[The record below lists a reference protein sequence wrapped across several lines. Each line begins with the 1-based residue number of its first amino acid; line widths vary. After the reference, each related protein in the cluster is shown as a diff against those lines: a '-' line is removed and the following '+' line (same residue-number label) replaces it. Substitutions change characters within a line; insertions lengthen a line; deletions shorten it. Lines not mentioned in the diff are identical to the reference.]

1 MSYRH
6 KVLQDSSFFVLYAAF
21 FSLDEVGVIVGDGQV
36 VGLERFFRDAD
47 AVHGVPAFVISQQA
61 VALPQFGGF
70 NPLCVFYFAPVVMP
84 RRGGERG
91 VGLRE
96 EGVDGVGD
104 DGLAFA
110 ARCREGE
117 VNRFGIVVLVVCC
130 NRFVGGVA
138 CFFVGKL

>member
-1 MSYRH
+1 MH
-6 KVLQDSSFFVLYAAF
+6 PNAAAAF

-36 VGLERFFRDAD
+36 VGLERFFRDTD
-47 AVHGVPAFVISQQA
+47 AVPAFVISQQA
-61 VALPQFGGF
+61 VALLQFGGF
-70 NPLCVFYFAPVVMP
+70 DPLRVFYFAPVVMS

-91 VGLRE
+91 VSLCE

-104 DGLAFA
+104 DGLGFA

-117 VNRFGIVVLVVCC
+117 VNRFGVVVLVVCRD
-130 NRFVGGVA
+130 RFVDAVA

>member
-1 MSYRH
+1 MH
-6 KVLQDSSFFVLYAAF
+6 PNAAGTFFA
-21 FSLDEVGVIVGDGQV
+21 LDEVGVIVSNGQV
-36 VGLERFFRDAD
+36 VGLERFFCYAD
-47 AVHGVPAFVISQQA
+47 AAYGVPAFVISQQA

-70 NPLCVFYFAPVVMP
+70 DPLRVFYFAPVVVS
-84 RRGGERG
+84 RRSGERG
-91 VGLRE
+91 VSLCE

-110 ARCREGE
+110 ARCREGKI
-117 VNRFGIVVLVVCC
+117 NRFGVVVLVVCC

>member
-1 MSYRH
+1 M
-6 KVLQDSSFFVLYAAF
+6 
-21 FSLDEVGVIVGDGQV
+21 IIGDGQV
-36 VGLERFFRDAD
+36 VGLERFFRNAD
-47 AVHGVPAFVISQQA
+47 AAHGVPAFVISQQA

-70 NPLCVFYFAPVVMP
+70 DPLRVFYFAPVVMP

-91 VGLRE
+91 VSLCE

-110 ARCREGE
+110 ARRGEGE
-117 VNRFGIVVLVVCC
+117 VNRFGVVVLVVC
-130 NRFVGGVA
+130 RDGFVGSVA

>member
-47 AVHGVPAFVISQQA
+47 AAHGVPAFVVTQQA

-70 NPLCVFYFAPVVMP
+70 DPLRVLYFAPVVMP
-84 RRGGERG
+84 RCCGERG
-91 VGLRE
+91 VRLCE

-110 ARCREGE
+110 ARR
-117 VNRFGIVVLVVCC
+117 R
-130 NRFVGGVA
+130 
-138 CFFVGKL
+138 

>member
-1 MSYRH
+1 M
-6 KVLQDSSFFVLYAAF
+6 
-21 FSLDEVGVIVGDGQV
+21 IVGDGQV
-36 VGLERFFRDAD
+36 VGLERFFRNAD
-47 AVHGVPAFVISQQA
+47 AAHGVPVFVVTQQA

-70 NPLCVFYFAPVVMP
+70 DPLCVFYFAPVVVP

-91 VGLRE
+91 VSLRE

-110 ARCREGE
+110 ALRRNGE
-117 VNRFGIVVLVVCC
+117 VNCFGVVVLVVC
-130 NRFVGGVA
+130 RDGFVGGVA